1 MVQQQRKQPNLSDF
15 PPPQPEPLS
24 HPLDE
29 EGGAVM
35 SGGFTE
41 DEIQNLRDIFDLFD
55 KEKTGRIDMRDL
67 EAIMTSLQRDPTEA
81 RLLLNANQEAAGSL
95 NEKQSVS
102 FEEFI
107 NLMQ

>member
-1 MVQQQRKQPNLSDF
+1 
-15 PPPQPEPLS
+15 
-24 HPLDE
+24 LDE

-67 EAIMTSLQRDPTEA
+67 EAIMTSL
-81 RLLLNANQEAAGSL
+81 
-95 NEKQSVS
+95 
-102 FEEFI
+102 
-107 NLMQ
+107 